1 MYGQSDIAAGQKH
14 EDVGEERAIASER
27 LMLEDPL

>member
-1 MYGQSDIAAGQKH
+1 MPFDRQVTRS
-14 EDVGEERAIASER
+14 VLCCGEERAIASER